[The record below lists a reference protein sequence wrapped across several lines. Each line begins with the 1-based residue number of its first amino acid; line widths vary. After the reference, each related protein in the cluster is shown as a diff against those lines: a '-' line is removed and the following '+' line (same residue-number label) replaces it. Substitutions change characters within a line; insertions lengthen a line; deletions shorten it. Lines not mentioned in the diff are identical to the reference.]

1 MKRVLIVIYDMRI
14 GGAQKSLLSFLQTL
28 AQDERCSKY
37 QIDLMPFNPT
47 GEFLLQ
53 IPEGINIKQPPRILR
68 WMGTKMSKDLLFRHF
83 SLSGFLGECMWVLR
97 KKLRLLYEHGNVQQK
112 LWQVWHTF
120 IPVLKDEYDV
130 AISYIDG
137 TASYYVMD
145 KVNAGKKVLWLHTDY
160 QKMGYDAGLDARF
173 FRECDAIATISAECR
188 EVLRSVLP
196 ELGEKIH
203 VIENITSADTVT
215 AMALEGSCPEYPAE
229 PCLRLLTVGRLHHLK
244 GLDMAVDAAKALR
257 DAGIAFRW
265 LVVGEGGER
274 KVLEEQIH
282 VSGLDSCFCLIGS
295 RNNPY
300 QYMRECDILVQTSRC
315 EGKSIVLDEA
325 KILGKPIVVTSYPT
339 VYDAVEHEETGLI
352 VDMNVDSICQGI
364 LRMATD
370 DALRKRIVSNL
381 QKIPKGNEKELSRY
395 IDIMF

>member
-1 MKRVLIVIYDMRI
+1 MKRILIVIYDMRI

-28 AQDERCSKY
+28 SQDARSKEY
-37 QIDLMPFNPT
+37 EIDVMPFNPV
-47 GEFLLQ
+47 GEFLAQ
-53 IPEGINIKQPPRILR
+53 IPEGINVRQPENVLR
-68 WMGTKMSKDLLFRHF
+68 WMGTKMNRELIFRHF
-83 SLSGFLGECMWVLR
+83 SLSGLLGECMWVLR
-97 KKLRLLYEHGNVQQK
+97 KKLRLHSEHGNVQQK

-137 TASYYVMD
+137 TANYYVMD

-173 FRECDAIATISAECR
+173 FRDCDAIATISSECR
-188 EVLRSVLP
+188 EALRSVLP
-196 ELGEKIH
+196 DLDEKIH
-203 VIENITSADTVT
+203 VIENITSAGTVT

-244 GLDMAVDAAKALR
+244 GLDMAVDAAKALK
-257 DAGIAFRW
+257 DSGVSFRW
-265 LVVGEGGER
+265 LVVGEGNER
-274 KVLEEQIH
+274 NALEEQIY

-325 KILGKPIVVTSYPT
+325 KILGKPIVVTNYPT
-339 VYDAVEHEETGLI
+339 VYDAVDHEETGLI
-352 VDMNVDSICQGI
+352 VGMNAYSICQGI
-364 LRMATD
+364 LRMASD
-370 DALRKRIVSNL
+370 DALR
-381 QKIPKGNEKELSRY
+381 QKIAANLNRNPKGNESELSRY
-395 IDIMF
+395 IEIMF